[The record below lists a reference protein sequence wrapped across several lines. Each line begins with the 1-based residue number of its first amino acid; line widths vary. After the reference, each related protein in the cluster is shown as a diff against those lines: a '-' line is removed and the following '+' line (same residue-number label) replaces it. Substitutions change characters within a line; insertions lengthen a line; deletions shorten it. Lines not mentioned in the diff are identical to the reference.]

1 MAVAS
6 CGSPRPKHIGRPQE
20 LRFRCEEL
28 RFMADVEDF
37 TVLVDHAVQNQELDI
52 ARLSREMEG
61 WLLVNGT
68 SELQLQGF

>member
-1 MAVAS
+1 
-6 CGSPRPKHIGRPQE
+6 
-20 LRFRCEEL
+20 
-28 RFMADVEDF
+28 MADVEDF